1 MDLSTR
7 WLGLSLPH
15 PFLAGASPLTD
26 SLDGCKRLADA
37 GVAAIVLRSLFEE
50 QIDRE
55 ALAHHQA
62 EFGHA
67 DTRSEALSYLPRV
80 DECVFGPEE
89 YLEHLRAVKRAVAVP
104 VVASLN
110 GHTQGGWIDYAR
122 RIDEAGADALELNV
136 YAVATDP
143 GESGAELEDR
153 VVAIVQSVVRA
164 VRMPV
169 AVKLSPFY
177 TSLAHVAL
185 RLQAA
190 GAAGLVLFNR
200 FFEPD
205 VDVDAREVRPHLEL
219 SDSREL
225 GLRLRWLALLSGVV
239 RCGLAVSGGVHTAHD
254 ALKAVMCGAHAVQV
268 VASLVRGGPPKLAE
282 LRDGVSAW
290 LEDNGCASLR
300 QIRGSLD
307 RTRSPD
313 PKTLERVH
321 YMRLLQTY
329 RMDTP

>member
-15 PFLAGASPLTD
+15 PFVAGASPLTD
-26 SLDGCKRLADA
+26 SVDRCKRLEDA
-37 GVAAIVLRSLFEE
+37 GVAALVLRSLFEE
-50 QIDRE
+50 QIDLE

-62 EFGHA
+62 EVGHA
-67 DTRSEALSYLPRV
+67 DAHGEALSYLPRV
-80 DECVFGPEE
+80 DGCVFGPDE
-89 YLEHLRAVKRAVAVP
+89 YLDHVRAVKAAVGVP

-110 GHTQGGWIDYAR
+110 GTTDGGWLDYAR
-122 RIDEAGADALELNV
+122 RIDEAGADALELNL
-136 YAVATDP
+136 YAVATDA
-143 GESGAELEDR
+143 GESGSELEER
-153 VVAIVQSVVRA
+153 AVAIVRSVVRG
-164 VRMPV
+164 VHMPV

-177 TSLAHVAL
+177 TSLPHFAL

-205 VDVDAREVRPHLEL
+205 VDVEAQEMRPHLEL

-225 GLRLRWLALLSGVV
+225 GLRLRWLALLSGQLG
-239 RCGLAVSGGVHTAHD
+239 CDLAVSGGVHTPRD
-254 ALKAVMCGAHAVQV
+254 ALKAVMCGAHAVQL
-268 VASLVRGGPPKLAE
+268 VASLVRGGAQRLTE
-282 LRDGVSAW
+282 LRDGVAAW
-290 LEDNGCASLR
+290 LDDNRCASLR
-300 QIRGSLD
+300 QLRGSLD

-313 PKTLERVH
+313 PKVLERVH

-329 RMDTP
+329 RLE